1 MAESLPRHVAIIM
14 DGNGRWA
21 AERGLPHIEGHRR
34 GSEAVKR
41 VIRAAGE
48 LGIQYLTLYAFST
61 ENWHRPKAE
70 VDFLMSLLSE
80 HLDREIDEIR
90 KNNIRLNVI
99 GRLGD
104 LTADLR
110 SRIERY
116 VDETKNNTGLFLTI
130 ALSYSGRAEIVDA
143 VKSIAREAKT
153 TGLDPEAIDEA
164 FVSSHLETRG
174 MPDPDLLI
182 RTSGEMRVSNF
193 LLWQI
198 SYTELYVTDKLW
210 PDFEKRDLVEALEAF
225 KGRERRFGRRTSV
238 N

>member
-21 AERGLPHIEGHRR
+21 AQRGLLHVEGHRR
-34 GSEAVKR
+34 GGEAVKR

-61 ENWHRPKAE
+61 ENWQRPKAE
-70 VDFLMSLLSE
+70 IDFLMSLLSE
-80 HLDREIDEIR
+80 HLDKEIDEIR
-90 KNNIRLNVI
+90 RNNVRLNII

-104 LTADLR
+104 LPAELR
-110 SRIERY
+110 SKLKRY
-116 VDETKNNTGLFLTI
+116 VEETKNNTGLFLTI

-143 VKSIAREAKT
+143 VKSIVREART
-153 TGLDPEAIDEA
+153 TGFDPEAIDEA
-164 FVSSHLETRG
+164 FISSHLMTRD

-210 PDFEKRDLVEALEAF
+210 PDFEKRDLAEALEAF